1 VNWRSARSALR
12 TNQSQTPHN
21 VARQVVAKK
30 WAGLLQYRV
39 NRSDR
44 LQYWVDEGAG
54 VVHVEF
60 AGSHP

>member
-1 VNWRSARSALR
+1 MNWRSARSALR

-44 LQYWVDEGAG
+44 LQRWVEDAEA
-54 VVHVEF
+54 VLYVEF
-60 AGSHP
+60 AGLHP